1 MVVLLAPVVMGAAK
15 FNYGM
20 EIGDEDHVRSTFVY
34 GISRVDVEKAGKKP
48 SDFSD
53 CDKMLDVSASDKQ
66 RGAKIEFVE
75 DEEYIGCKYTVTT
88 TADDARGVGL
98 GLTFD
103 ADKVSLS
110 IGKKFFDGVELD
122 KSTIGDFKVSVT
134 FPGKVIS
141 HSGSSSVDGNTVTW
155 TDFKDSTSG
164 LKAVSERPAGA
175 AAGSSFWRGY
185 GRHGIRG
192 GLIGLIVGI
201 ASYFGNKRRAKRMR
215 AKSGG
220 APATTQYPGY
230 GQPQPQE
237 WQTPGQDGH
246 QYGESMSSGGNQ
258 PYMQDGRYIGDPWSA
273 NSTNTSGFNEKP
285 NPR

>member
-1 MVVLLAPVVMGAAK
+1 MVLLAPVVMGAAK

-20 EIGDEDHVRSTFVY
+20 EIRDEDHVRSTFVY
-34 GISRVDVEKAGKKP
+34 GVSRADLEEAGKKP

-53 CDKMLDVSASDKQ
+53 CDKTFDVSASEKQ
-66 RGAKIEFVE
+66 HGVKAEFVE
-75 DEEYIGCKYTVTT
+75 DKEYVGCKFTMTT
-88 TADDARGVGL
+88 TADDARGAGL

-110 IGKKFFDGVELD
+110 IGRKFFEDARLD
-122 KSTIGDFKVSVT
+122 KIKVGAFKVSVT

-155 TDFKDSTSG
+155 TDIKDSTSG
-164 LKAVSERPAGA
+164 LKAVSERPTGA

-192 GLIGLIVGI
+192 GLIGLIVGV

-220 APATTQYPGY
+220 APATTQHPGY

-237 WQTPGQDGH
+237 WQAPGQDGH

-258 PYMQDGRYIGDPWSA
+258 PYMQDGRCLLYTSPSPRDATLSRMPSSA
-273 NSTNTSGFNEKP
+273 
-285 NPR
+285 